1 MVLFLLILSKSFPR
15 KRIIMPTGVTTKKY
29 TIPITIGDA
38 MEPKRIP
45 NLNHSLLSGVKNL
58 EFNTP
63 KTKKT
68 KDKIKA
74 HNLKSPWD
82 FKGHNDITKKT
93 TKNKNPKLLFDEIL
107 TGTFF
112 ILPDLTL
119 QFSLSQVRESV
130 GIFSWYGSI
139 QIETVF
145 SLF

>member
-1 MVLFLLILSKSFPR
+1 MGLLLLILSKSLPN
-15 KRIIMPTGVTTKKY
+15 KRIIIPIGVTTKKN
-29 TIPITIGDA
+29 TTPIIRGEII
-38 MEPKRIP
+38 EPNIIP
-45 NLNHSLLSGVKNL
+45 NLNHNLLNGVNNL
-58 EFNTP
+58 EFKTP

-112 ILPDLTL
+112 ISPDLTP
-119 QFSLSQVRESV
+119 
-130 GIFSWYGSI
+130 
-139 QIETVF
+139 
-145 SLF
+145 